1 MHTEIIRAY
10 CHYRSYYYI
19 NTYFH
24 AYIHTYIHTYSTYIQ
39 IYNKQQRSFGSRSPS
54 QARKQNFPLLE
65 KLSPAPSVRGD
76 IAGRAAPAVDPSPTH
91 TEPGGHGLGGQTAA
105 THRSAQAVGA
115 ARPGQAAGGE
125 ADSEE

>member
-1 MHTEIIRAY
+1 M
-10 CHYRSYYYI
+10 
-19 NTYFH
+19 
-24 AYIHTYIHTYSTYIQ
+24 
-39 IYNKQQRSFGSRSPS
+39 
-54 QARKQNFPLLE
+54 
-65 KLSPAPSVRGD
+65 RGD

-125 ADSEE
+125 ADSEEGYSAGHPEAADATDVRINLNFFQKKIFCP